1 MSVNWIHGSL
11 LFQRFLQQ
19 AKKCNDLGTLES
31 MTFDDL
37 TVINKQVIVE
47 NYTARIEVVPNL
59 YRGESWELFQVLE
72 PQ

>member
-1 MSVNWIHGSL
+1 
-11 LFQRFLQQ
+11 
-19 AKKCNDLGTLES
+19 